1 MSLWGAST
9 TNESKPKHLSDAEK
23 RDVYATEEGWVKRTT
38 GTGGRANRV
47 HEEIL
52 VAIGDLAGGTSATA
66 SLGTGTISSINW
78 NISAFD
84 KSEGGTLSVTVNYNE
99 EVTVTG
105 TPQLTV
111 VNNAKANHTLSYAS
125 GTGTNRL
132 IFTLA
137 IGAANAAT
145 DAGNVLSVGAN
156 AMALNSGTV
165 KDKGTNVTSTIT
177 NSAGIGTKAGT
188 ITVVA

>member
-9 TNESKPKHLSDAEK
+9 TDESKPKHLTDAEK
-23 RDVYATEEGWVKRTT
+23 REVYATEEGWVKRTT
-38 GTGGRANRV
+38 GTGGRAGRV

-84 KSEGGTLSVTVNYNE
+84 KSDGGTLSVTVNYNE

-111 VNNAKANHTLSYAS
+111 VNDAKANHTLSYAS

-145 DAGNVLSVGAN
+145 DAGNVLSIGAN

>member
-9 TNESKPKHLSDAEK
+9 TDESKPKHLTDAEK
-23 RDVYATEEGWVKRTT
+23 RDVYATNEGWVKRTT
-38 GTGGRANRV
+38 GTGDRAGRV

-52 VAIGDLAGGTSATA
+52 VAISDLAGGTSATA

-165 KDKGTNVTSTIT
+165 KDKATNVTSTIT

>member
-9 TNESKPKHLSDAEK
+9 TDESKPKHLTDAEK
-23 RDVYATEEGWVKRTT
+23 RDVYATKEGWVKRTT
-38 GTGGRANRV
+38 GTGGRAGRV

-52 VAIGDLAGGTSATA
+52 VAISDLAGGTSATA

>member
-9 TNESKPKHLSDAEK
+9 TDESKPKHLTDAEK
-23 RDVYATEEGWVKRTT
+23 RDVYATNEGWVKRTT
-38 GTGGRANRV
+38 GTGDRAGRV

-52 VAIGDLAGGTSATA
+52 VAISDLAGGTSATA